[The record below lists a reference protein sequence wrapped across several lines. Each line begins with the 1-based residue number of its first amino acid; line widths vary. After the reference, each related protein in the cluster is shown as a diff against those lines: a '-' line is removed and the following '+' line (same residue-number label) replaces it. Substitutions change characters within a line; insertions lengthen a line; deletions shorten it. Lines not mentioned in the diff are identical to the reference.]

1 MPKIVKCEDL
11 LLFFTWVNVISLD
24 FKRQN
29 VQAEDFLGF
38 GAIYDILKTKCLID
52 LIEKIINKLIY

>member
-11 LLFFTWVNVISLD
+11 LLFFTWVIALD